1 MFNREKIE
9 RLKVENENLNSQ
21 LELSEIKRQQLQE
34 QYEHKVNELADMVS
48 SVFLSFR
55 KIVNIAER
63 NDYGDPQQKVRQIK
77 EYAETQKNYYAQLT
91 LDTPITKNRT
101 TTTDQSNR

>member
-1 MFNREKIE
+1 MFNREDLEKQ
-9 RLKVENENLNSQ
+9 RVENENLNSQ
-21 LELSEIKRQQLQE
+21 LELNKIKLEQLQQ
-34 QYEHKVNELADMVS
+34 QYEHKNNELADIIS

-55 KIVNIAER
+55 KIVDIAER

-77 EYAETQKNYYAQLT
+77 EYAEMQKNYYAQLT

-101 TTTDQSNR
+101 TATDQSKR